1 MEAIQFLRDET
12 DRPEQIVNKVSR
24 TRSITRRESNVDRV
38 LIKKESIKKS
48 DLNYLVDTNAFLLIR
63 IFYHWVNLVTI
74 RTLRQILIR

>member
-38 LIKKESIKKS
+38 LIK
-48 DLNYLVDTNAFLLIR
+48 
-63 IFYHWVNLVTI
+63 
-74 RTLRQILIR
+74 